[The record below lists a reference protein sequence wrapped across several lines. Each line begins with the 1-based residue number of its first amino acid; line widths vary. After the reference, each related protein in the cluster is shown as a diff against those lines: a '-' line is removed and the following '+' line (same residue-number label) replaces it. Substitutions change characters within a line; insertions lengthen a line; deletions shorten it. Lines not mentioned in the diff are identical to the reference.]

1 MNIILI
7 PAYIDIDYYDL
18 QTNRTYVRGDESTN
32 VTCVKMMKYPG
43 LLNNLYTISEK
54 GLIYSIMNDEYIR
67 WSIRNN
73 IPFINIPLN
82 ISNDKFVMTSVNIID
97 LMAYNFIRY
106 CDSYIER
113 GYKPIVLDRD
123 YKNMKY
129 DNIVYGLPS
138 VI

>member
-18 QTNRTYVRGDESTN
+18 QTNRTYVRGDESSN

-123 YKNMKY
+123 FKNMKY
-129 DNIVYGLPS
+129 NNIVYGLPS

>member
-18 QTNRTYVRGDESTN
+18 QTNRTYVRGDESSN

-73 IPFINIPLN
+73 MPFINIPLN

-129 DNIVYGLPS
+129 NNIVYGLPS

>member
-18 QTNRTYVRGDESTN
+18 QTNRTYIRGDESSN

-73 IPFINIPLN
+73 MPFINIPLN

-129 DNIVYGLPS
+129 NNIVYGLPS

>member
-18 QTNRTYVRGDESTN
+18 QTNRTYVRGDESSN

>member
-82 ISNDKFVMTSVNIID
+82 ISDNKFVMTSINIID
-97 LMAYNFIRY
+97 LMAYNFIRH

-129 DNIVYGLPS
+129 NNIVYGLPS

>member
-18 QTNRTYVRGDESTN
+18 QTNRTYVRGDESSN

-43 LLNNLYTISEK
+43 LLNNLYTISKK

-82 ISNDKFVMTSVNIID
+82 ISDNKFVMTSVNIID
-97 LMAYNFIRY
+97 LVAYNFIRN

-129 DNIVYGLPS
+129 NNIVYGLPS

>member
-18 QTNRTYVRGDESTN
+18 QTNRTYVRGDESSN

-129 DNIVYGLPS
+129 NNIVYGLPS

>member
-18 QTNRTYVRGDESTN
+18 QTNRTYVRGDESSN

-73 IPFINIPLN
+73 MPFINIPLN

>member
-129 DNIVYGLPS
+129 NNIVYGLPS

>member
-18 QTNRTYVRGDESTN
+18 QTNRTYVRGDESSN

-43 LLNNLYTISEK
+43 LLNNLCTISEK

-129 DNIVYGLPS
+129 NNIVYGLPS

>member
-18 QTNRTYVRGDESTN
+18 QTNRTYVRGDESSN

-82 ISNDKFVMTSVNIID
+82 ISDNKFVMTSINIID

-129 DNIVYGLPS
+129 SNIVYGLPS

>member
-18 QTNRTYVRGDESTN
+18 QTNRTYVRGDESGN

-73 IPFINIPLN
+73 MPFINIPLN

>member
-73 IPFINIPLN
+73 MPFINIPLN

>member
-73 IPFINIPLN
+73 MPFINIPLN

-129 DNIVYGLPS
+129 NNIVYGLPS

>member
-18 QTNRTYVRGDESTN
+18 QTNRTYVRGDESSN

-82 ISNDKFVMTSVNIID
+82 ISDNKFVMTSVNIID
-97 LMAYNFIRY
+97 LMAYNFIRH

-123 YKNMKY
+123 CKNMKY
-129 DNIVYGLPS
+129 NNIVYGLPS